1 MGKKIS
7 IHQSHKFR
15 GQILPGIS
23 RRSLKITQSE
33 VDEAVRLFM
42 ESEVRSKGLRHLDRK
57 LRGHAKSDKG

>member
-42 ESEVRSKGLRHLDRK
+42 ESGGEVKRVEAFGSKVEGRI
-57 LRGHAKSDKG
+57 